1 MAKYVFFASTG
12 YVGSSREETVE
23 IPDEELEGMS
33 ENEQTAYVDKNYYQ
47 DWLAGNTELSFWKV
61 DE

>member
-23 IPDEELEGMS
+23 
-33 ENEQTAYVDKNYYQ
+33 
-47 DWLAGNTELSFWKV
+47 
-61 DE
+61 